1 MLSKLVVACAG
12 ALPLVV
18 FFSGVYEEPTQRIA
32 IVTANIGLLVGVFVA
47 YTSEAGVPLPL
58 RVALYS
64 IVVLSLV
71 YHLGAAV
78 ALRR

>member
-1 MLSKLVVACAG
+1 
-12 ALPLVV
+12 
-18 FFSGVYEEPTQRIA
+18 
-32 IVTANIGLLVGVFVA
+32 
-47 YTSEAGVPLPL
+47 VPLPL